1 MPRYETYAKIKLLYN
16 ISPQTVRNWAIRG
29 SIGYK
34 CVQNETRKTWLYDVD
49 SIGVFIQKNTDDVAK
64 EIEDKRDKPI
74 RIIYTRV
81 SSAKQAADLQR
92 QRELL
97 SAAFPDTEVVEDIG
111 SGLNFHR
118 HGFTKLVRRICN
130 DEITQVII
138 TFKDRICRFGYELFE
153 LICSIH
159 GTSIL
164 VYGDGIDDPKV
175 IKDDESD
182 LKDDLLS
189 VVNVFVASHNG
200 KRAAF
205 LKKER
210 KRIAEQ
216 NIDSDGDFEGQAL
229 PDEIPAEAAKIN
241 V

>member
-16 ISPQTVRNWAIRG
+16 ISPQTVRNWATRG

-64 EIEDKRDKPI
+64 EIEAKRDKPV

-81 SSAKQAADLQR
+81 SSTKQAADLQR
-92 QRELL
+92 QRDLL

-130 DEITQVII
+130 DEITQVVVS
-138 TFKDRICRFGYELFE
+138 FKDRLCRFGYELFE

-159 GTSIL
+159 GTTIL
-164 VYGDGIDDPKV
+164 VYGDGIVDPTIV
-175 IKDDESD
+175 RDDESK

-200 KRAAF
+200 KRAQV
-205 LKKER
+205 LRKER
-210 KRIAEQ
+210 RRLAEQ
-216 NIDSDGDFEGQAL
+216 NIDSDGDFEGEAL
-229 PDEIPAEAAKIN
+229 PHEGPAEAAPAN